1 MIQGQQVAPQVAVVV
16 VVTKTCMAAAV
27 MVVVIMMIPHT
38 RINSLLHLNL

>member
-16 VVTKTCMAAAV
+16 AVTKTCMAAAV